1 VLSDEAKGLIDQLGK
16 YEEQRVAARLK
27 VAAFG
32 QVEDLL
38 KQEHAPIEQYLVGET
53 EDPVLAGLSNNLA
66 TAQQDLRK
74 LGERFTPDAPE
85 VKEAQIQVDGQ
96 IKTIRD
102 YVVGRSIRA
111 QRQLDS
117 LGQMIAQFEK
127 KLRTVPGAEFD
138 LAQLTRNAEV
148 LSKMY
153 SFLLERQQQAAVT
166 KAATMSRNR
175 ILDAAVVPY
184 REDSPAL
191 GIRLMAGLLLG
202 LLGSAGLVVVRGW
215 SAPTFQSESEL
226 ARELPQLA
234 GERSPPV
241 LALVPQSVLA
251 GAGRLSVRALRRLEP
266 AAARSPSPAPT
277 FAPNSAFA
285 EAFRHLRTN
294 LYLAAGRPARVVLI
308 SSPSPGDGKSVCARA
323 LAAALAADGK
333 HVVLVD
339 ADMRRQR
346 RDGER
351 GGAPEPGLGEALAGR
366 RQWSE
371 VVQIASAE
379 TPFDMIPAGAPDA
392 GAAEL
397 LSGASFVSLV
407 AYLRKS
413 YDFVIV
419 DSPPFPL
426 VVDALVVSSYV
437 DFVLSVLR
445 VGNSAR
451 DAAQAHLQ
459 RFVAMGVRHAVI
471 VNGVRAPTAYGQYG
485 YGATYAAAPADSLP
499 APQGV
504 GSPA

>member
-1 VLSDEAKGLIDQLGK
+1 MSAAERVADDAARALTISVPKVTGPGEAIKVVAVEFTDGSPQRAARFVDTLMRLYLERRQSWKTEEATHAETFVASQVRGMKDALDDAERKLADYKKGSNVVVLSDEAKGLIEQLGK

-53 EDPVLAGLSNNLA
+53 EDPVLAGLSNSLA

-85 VKEAQIQVDGQ
+85 VKEAQIQVNGQ

-191 GIRLMAGLLLG
+191 GIRLMAALLLG
-202 LLGSAGLVVVRGW
+202 LLGSAAFAVVRGW
-215 SAPTFQSESEL
+215 SAPTFQTESEL
-226 ARELPQLA
+226 ARELPQLV
-234 GERSPPV
+234 GERALPV
-241 LALVPQSVLA
+241 LALVPESALA
-251 GAGRLSVRALRRLEP
+251 SAGRLSVRALRRAGP
-266 AAARSPSPAPT
+266 AARADRVRAQLGVRRSLSPSAHE
-277 FAPNSAFA
+277 S
-285 EAFRHLRTN
+285 LSG
-294 LYLAAGRPARVVLI
+294 GRPARAGDVDLV
-308 SSPSPGDGKSVCARA
+308 SQPGRREVGVRARA
-323 LAAALAADGK
+323 
-333 HVVLVD
+333 
-339 ADMRRQR
+339 
-346 RDGER
+346 
-351 GGAPEPGLGEALAGR
+351 GGGAGR
-366 RQWSE
+366 RRQ
-371 VVQIASAE
+371 ARG
-379 TPFDMIPAGAPDA
+379 AGRRRYAPPEA
-392 GAAEL
+392 RRRRRRRRARARPRRG
-397 LSGASFVSLV
+397 SGG
-407 AYLRKS
+407 
-413 YDFVIV
+413 
-419 DSPPFPL
+419 SPP
-426 VVDALVVSSYV
+426 VE
-437 DFVLSVLR
+437 
-445 VGNSAR
+445 
-451 DAAQAHLQ
+451 
-459 RFVAMGVRHAVI
+459 
-471 VNGVRAPTAYGQYG
+471 
-485 YGATYAAAPADSLP
+485 
-499 APQGV
+499 
-504 GSPA
+504 

>member
-1 VLSDEAKGLIDQLGK
+1 
-16 YEEQRVAARLK
+16 VAAL
-27 VAAFG
+27 G

-53 EDPVLAGLSNNLA
+53 EDPVLAGLSNSLA
-66 TAQQDLRK
+66 AAQQELRK
-74 LGERFTPDAPE
+74 LGERFTPDAPA
-85 VKEAQIQVDGQ
+85 VKEEQIQVDGQ

-102 YVVGRSIRA
+102 YVLGRSMRA

-191 GIRLMAGLLLG
+191 GLRLMAALLLG
-202 LLGSAGLVVVRGW
+202 LLGSAAFAVVHGW

-234 GERSPPV
+234 GEPAPPV
-241 LALVPQSVLA
+241 LALVPESVLA
-251 GAGRLSVRALRRLEP
+251 GAGRLSVRSLRRAG
-266 AAARSPSPAPT
+266 AASPWTAFPPS
-277 FAPNSAFA
+277 SAFA

-294 LYLAAGRPARVVLI
+294 LYLASGRVARVLLI

-339 ADMRRQR
+339 ADMRRQA
-346 RDGER
+346 DDAGGR
-351 GGAPEPGLGEALAGR
+351 GAREPGLGEVLAGR
-366 RQWSE
+366 RQWSD
-371 VVQIASAE
+371 VVQLASAD
-379 TPFDMIPAGAPDA
+379 TPFDAIPAGASDE

-397 LSGASFVSLV
+397 LSGASFVSLI

-413 YDFVIV
+413 YDFVVV

-426 VVDALVVSSYV
+426 VVDALVVASYA
-437 DFVLSVLR
+437 DCVLSVLR
-445 VGNSAR
+445 VGNTAR
-451 DAAQAHLQ
+451 EAARAHLQ

-485 YGATYAAAPADSLP
+485 YGATYAAAPSDALAAPDRVGAP
-499 APQGV
+499 A
-504 GSPA
+504 